1 VTGVGVITDSA
12 CDLPPELTDEQ
23 GIDVVPLTI
32 RFGEE
37 ELLDR
42 RDLTPEDFWA
52 RCARTPRL
60 PETAAPSPGAF
71 QEAYDRAAAGGATG
85 LVCVTLSSALSATY
99 QSAVTAAQA
108 VADRIPVRVVD
119 SRSVS
124 IGLGLMALTAARMA
138 REGKALDDVAGA
150 AEDLVGRTRVF
161 GALDTLEN
169 LKRGGRIGGA
179 EAFLGSLLSIKPII
193 EVRDGVVDSESR
205 QRTRGRSVQ
214 YLVGKVRE
222 AGDVENLAVMH
233 ARAPDVDQLLDL
245 LGAVYPRDR
254 ILVGEIGPVIG
265 THAGPACIGVAF
277 HVPG

>member
-1 VTGVGVITDSA
+1 MTGVGVITDSG

-42 RDLTPEDFWA
+42 RDLTPQDFWA

-71 QEAYDRAAAGGATG
+71 QEAYDRAAAAGATG

-138 REGKALDDVAGA
+138 RDGKALDDVAGA

-193 EVRDGVVDSESR
+193 EVRDGVVESESR
-205 QRTRGRSVQ
+205 QRTRGRSLQ
-214 YLVGKVRE
+214 YLVAKVRE
-222 AGDVENLAVMH
+222 AGEVENLAVMH
-233 ARAPDVDQLLDL
+233 ARAADVDHLLDL
-245 LGAVYPRDR
+245 LGAVYPRDG

-265 THAGPACIGVAF
+265 THAGPGCIGVAF

>member
-42 RDLTPEDFWA
+42 RDLTPQDFWA

-71 QEAYDRAAAGGATG
+71 QEAYDRAAGAGATG

-150 AEDLVGRTRVF
+150 ADDLVGRTRVF

-193 EVRDGVVDSESR
+193 EVRDGVVESESR
-205 QRTRGRSVQ
+205 QRTRGRSLQ

-222 AGDVENLAVMH
+222 AGELENLAVMH

-245 LGAVYPRDR
+245 LGAAYPRDR

-265 THAGPACIGVAF
+265 THAGPGCIGVAF

>member
-42 RDLTPEDFWA
+42 RDLTPQDFWA

-169 LKRGGRIGGA
+169 LKKGGRIGGA

-193 EVRDGVVDSESR
+193 EVRDGVVESESR

-265 THAGPACIGVAF
+265 THAGPGCIGVAF